1 MRAVDTLF
9 DRATPICYGIAAVA
23 LVGIVLLMNL
33 RILSRN
39 LDLGIDGLQLYAQA
53 LAVWMVFIV
62 AGVLGWEDRH
72 IEIDYFTERLP
83 VWVEPYHDIAVALV
97 NLVMC
102 AVLVV
107 GSVLAIEQFW
117 TGTSPSVNIPMPI
130 YYVPVVVGVSML
142 ALVYLAD
149 VAERIATLVT
159 GERGVDE

>member
-9 DRATPICYGIAAVA
+9 DRATPVCYGIAAVA

-39 LDLGIDGLQLYAQA
+39 LNLGLDGLQLYAQA
-53 LAVWMVFIV
+53 LAVWMVFVV

-83 VWVEPYHDIAVALV
+83 AWAEPYHDIAVDII

-102 AVLVV
+102 AVLVA
-107 GSVLAIEQFW
+107 GAVLAIEQFW
-117 TGTSPSVNIPMPI
+117 TGTSPSVNIPMPV
-130 YYVPVVVGVSML
+130 YYIPVVVGVSML
-142 ALVYLAD
+142 ALVYLVD
-149 VAERIATLVT
+149 VGDRIAALATRT
-159 GERGVDE
+159 RGVDE